1 LSFASAGPEVHLIIE
16 VLTHHPSRTSQNC
29 ERSHFIRC
37 LERVDDNRPTFVL
50 CTLNSPFILQMRNA
64 LEAISIQNDAM
75 SLGVHARSNYCA
87 SRHTAGAEDSHRIIF
102 SWFCCQ

>member
-1 LSFASAGPEVHLIIE
+1 MHLIIE

-29 ERSHFIRC
+29 ERSNCIRR
-37 LERVDDNRPTFVL
+37 LKRVDDNRPTFVL
-50 CTLNSPFILQMRNA
+50 CALNGPFILQVRNA

-87 SRHTAGAEDSHRIIF
+87 SRHTAGADVSQYLESRVRAR
-102 SWFCCQ
+102 